1 MPTQNAGELIRH
13 WRVNRRLSQLEL
25 AGRAETSARHLSFI
39 ETGRA
44 TPSRQMILHL
54 AEHLEVPLRERNRV
68 LLAAGYAPVYAEP
81 ALDTPQM
88 APVRTA
94 LKQILIG
101 HEPNPALAVDMNWN
115 MVDAN
120 GSIDLFLD
128 GVPAELL
135 APPVNALRLSLH
147 PKGMADRIVNLAEW
161 RGHLFERLQRQI
173 EISGSTELA
182 ALHRELLDYPGGEQP
197 PGLPEP
203 EQAVVPLRLRHNGAE
218 LAFISAM
225 TVFGTPMNVT
235 VAELAIESFFPADPA
250 TAEFLR
256 DRAQSKR

>member
-1 MPTQNAGELIRH
+1 MQTQTAGDLLRH
-13 WRVNRRLSQLEL
+13 WRVTRRLSQLEL

-54 AEHLEVPLRERNRV
+54 SEELEIPLRERNRV

-81 ALDTPQM
+81 GLDSPQM
-88 APVRTA
+88 QPVRTA
-94 LKQILIG
+94 MRQILAG
-101 HEPNPALAVDMNWN
+101 HEPFPALAVDMHWT

-120 GSIDLFLD
+120 ASAGLFLQ
-128 GVPAELL
+128 GIPADLL
-135 APPVNALRLSLH
+135 TPPVNALRLSLH
-147 PKGMADRIVNLAEW
+147 PQGLAPRIVNLAEW

-173 EISGSTELA
+173 EITGSAPLGALLAEL
-182 ALHRELLDYPGGEQP
+182 RDYPGGEHA

-203 EQAVVPLRLRHNGAE
+203 EQAVVPLRLRHNGTE

-256 DRAQSKR
+256 SGPHGT